1 MLLRMR
7 GLLRDP
13 LVHFL
18 ALGVVLFAVH
28 AWRSEG
34 TPPVDSRIEV
44 SADRVAALAE
54 AVRILNGG
62 RQPTREELAPLVE
75 PLIREEILYR
85 EALRLGLAEGDALV
99 RERLVDK
106 MRFLTEDRAG
116 APAVPTDVELAAFVA
131 ARPAQFPA
139 GAALG
144 AVRDA
149 ALEAYRAEQRQLA
162 NDAAHAALREQ
173 YEIHIEWP
181 DAGIAGS
188 AP

>member
-1 MLLRMR
+1 MVLRMR
-7 GLLRDP
+7 ALLRDP

-18 ALGVVLFAVH
+18 ALGVVLFVMH

-34 TPPVDSRIEV
+34 VAPEHSRIDV
-44 SADRVAALAE
+44 RADRVAALAE
-54 AVRILNGG
+54 AVTILNGG
-62 RQPTREELAPLVE
+62 RRPTREELAPLVE

-106 MRFLTEDRAG
+106 MRFLTEDRSG
-116 APAVPTDVELAAFVA
+116 APAVPNDVELAAFVA

-139 GAALG
+139 GVAL
-144 AVRDA
+144 AEVRDA

-162 NDAAHAALREQ
+162 NAAAHAALREN
-173 YEIHIEWP
+173 YDVRIEWP
-181 DAGIAGS
+181 EAGIAS
-188 AP
+188 AAP